1 MYRPGHYGV
10 TLALSTPVV
19 APLVAAG
26 HAELAGV
33 FIAFCFASEPLPD
46 ADSLDS
52 VPLDH
57 RGPTHT
63 IWFALNIGVIS
74 AVCSVVAATFG
85 FPFSP
90 VAGFIVGGVAGV
102 YGTLTHLLA
111 DVINPMGIAPFWP
124 VSEQRFRVPD
134 PDGLWRAGDLQAN
147 QLLMRVGGLLS
158 TIGAIAVLAVV
169 L

>member
-1 MYRPGHYGV
+1 
-10 TLALSTPVV
+10 LATPVV

-26 HAELAGV
+26 YVELAGV
-33 FIAFCFASEPLPD
+33 FVAFCFASEPLPD
-46 ADSLDS
+46 VDSLDS

-63 IWFALNIGVIS
+63 IWFAFNIGVIS
-74 AVCSVVAATFG
+74 AMCSVVAATFG
-85 FPFSP
+85 YSFTP

-102 YGTLTHLLA
+102 YGVLTHLLA

-124 VSEQRFRVPD
+124 LYERRFSVPD
-134 PDGLWRAGDLQAN
+134 SDGLWRADDPQAN
-147 QLLMRVGGLLS
+147 QLLMLFGELVL
-158 TIGAIAVLAVV
+158 TIGAVAVLAVV